1 MAADRRP
8 AWACAREGRMPHW
21 GMPLTLEVP
30 DAIQKAMRLPEPE
43 RQARLLVELACALY
57 QREILTFG
65 KAAELARL
73 TQFRFGHALAERGI
87 ARHYSDTDLE
97 EDLAYAGGE

>member
-1 MAADRRP
+1 MS
-8 AWACAREGRMPHW
+8 
-21 GMPLTLEVP
+21 LTLEVP
-30 DAIQKAMRLPEPE
+30 DAIQRAMRLPEPE
-43 RQARLLVELACALY
+43 RQARLLAELACALY

-73 TQFRFGHALAERGI
+73 TQFRFGHALTERGI
-87 ARHYSDTDLE
+87 ARHYSDTDLQ